1 MAHSPQR
8 VSIRITGLVQGVG
21 FRPYVYR
28 LATESELAGWVV
40 NTPEGVGI
48 EAEGEPVRLQS
59 FLARLPAELP
69 PLARIDTLHTEPL
82 PPEGESGFRVRLS
95 RAAGPASV
103 CAPPDVATCP
113 ACLAELSDPANRR
126 YRYPF
131 ISCTDCGPRWS
142 ITAGLP
148 FDRERTAMKIFP
160 LCPACRA
167 EYENPAD
174 RRFHAQTQ
182 CCPDCGPALSLRDG
196 GGVLTLRDEALR
208 LAAQALRSGAIV
220 ALQGIGGFQLMADA
234 GNEAAVLRLRHR
246 KSRPAKPFAVMIEST
261 DAARTLCEISDLEQ
275 GLLDSAAAPIVLLR
289 RLGDSEA
296 IAPGVAP
303 DNPWL
308 GVMRAYSPLHHL
320 LLAEFGGPVV
330 CTSGNRSGEPI
341 CVSEDEARVRLAD
354 IADLFLVHDR
364 PVLRALDDSV
374 ARVVAGQ
381 EMLLRRARGYEPIV
395 RLGRTLP
402 PVLAVGG
409 HLKNTVALAAG
420 DRAVLSQHLGDLDS
434 AEARE
439 NFRKT
444 VLDLEAL
451 FGVAPDRVAADLHP
465 DYASTRLAEA
475 AGKPLIRVQHHHAHA
490 LSCMAEHGLEPPL
503 LGIAWDG
510 VGFGPDGTLWGGEFL
525 RIEAGGH
532 ARIARFRP
540 FPLPGGEKAVR
551 EPRRAALGLLYESFG
566 ATAFER
572 TDLAPVAAFSPA
584 ELKTLA
590 QMLDRGINA
599 PLSSGVGRLFDGV
612 AALLGLR
619 QATSFEGEA
628 AMALEFAAERGGTGN
643 AYPFDLVEAEG
654 DAWGLRWLVDWTPI
668 IPALLEDAAAG
679 RIVDAAAK
687 FHRTLAEIAAAVAA
701 QAGLRQV
708 VLTGG
713 TFQNRLLTEMA
724 VARLET
730 AGFTVHRHRLI
741 PSNDGGLA
749 LGQLWAAG
757 FEAPE
762 TSQGHRA
769 LSFWSPLPLG
779 EG

>member
-1 MAHSPQR
+1 MACPPQR
-8 VSIRITGLVQGVG
+8 VAIRITGRVQGVG

-28 LATESELAGWVV
+28 LAAESELAGWVA

-48 EAEGEPVRLQS
+48 EAEGDAGRLQS

-69 PLARIDTLHTEPL
+69 PLARIDTLSTEPR
-82 PPEGESGFRVRLS
+82 PPVGERGFRVRLS

-113 ACLAELSDPANRR
+113 ACLAEIFDPANRR

-148 FDRERTAMKIFP
+148 FDRERTAMQRFS

-182 CCPDCGPALSLRDG
+182 CCPECGPQLSLRDKTG
-196 GGVLTLRDEALR
+196 ELARRDEALR
-208 LAAQALRSGAIV
+208 LAAEKLRSGAIL
-220 ALQGIGGFQLMADA
+220 ALQGIGGFQLLADA
-234 GNEAAVLRLRHR
+234 GDEAAVLRLRRR
-246 KSRPAKPFAVMIEST
+246 KSRPAKPFAVMVESVET
-261 DAARTLCEISDLEQ
+261 ARALCEVSDMEQ
-275 GLLDSAAAPIVLLR
+275 NLLASAAAPIVLLR
-289 RLGDSEA
+289 RRGDGRT
-296 IAPGVAP
+296 IASGVSP

-341 CVSEDEARVRLAD
+341 CISEDEARARLAD

-374 ARVVAGQ
+374 ARAVAGR
-381 EMLLRRARGYEPIV
+381 EMLLRRARGYEPIL
-395 RLGRTLP
+395 RLGRNLP

-444 VLDLEAL
+444 VADLESL
-451 FGVAPDRVAADLHP
+451 FGMAPDRIVTDLHP
-465 DYASTRLAEA
+465 DYASTRLAETF
-475 AGKPLIRVQHHHAHA
+475 GKPLIRVQHHHAHV

-525 RIEAGGH
+525 RIEPDGY

-551 EPRRAALGLLYESFG
+551 EPRRAALGLLYASFG
-566 ATAFER
+566 AAAFER
-572 TDLAPVAAFSPA
+572 TDLAPVAAFAPA
-584 ELKTLA
+584 ELRTLA
-590 QMLDRGINA
+590 RMLARGLNA
-599 PLSSGVGRLFDGV
+599 PLSSGVGRLFDGI

-619 QATSFEGEA
+619 QTASFEGEA

-643 AYPFDLVEAEG
+643 AYPFDLVEAES
-654 DAWGLRWLVDWTPI
+654 DAWGLRWTVDWTPSV
-668 IPALLEDAAAG
+668 PALLKDAAAG
-679 RIVDAAAK
+679 RTAEAAAK

-701 QAGLRQV
+701 KAGLTQV

-713 TFQNRLLTEMA
+713 TFQNRLLTELA
-724 VARLET
+724 VARLE
-730 AGFTVHRHRLI
+730 ASGFTVHRHRYI
-741 PSNDGGLA
+741 PPNDGGLA

-757 FEAPE
+757 LEAPE
-762 TSQGHRA
+762 
-769 LSFWSPLPLG
+769 
-779 EG
+779 EGPPA

>member
-1 MAHSPQR
+1 MACPPRR
-8 VSIRITGLVQGVG
+8 VAIRITGRVQGVG

-28 LATESELAGWVV
+28 LAAESELAGWVA

-48 EAEGEPVRLQS
+48 EAEGDAGRLQS

-69 PLARIDTLHTEPL
+69 PLARIDTLSTEPQ
-82 PPEGESGFRVRLS
+82 PAMGERGFRVRPS
-95 RAAGPASV
+95 RAAGQASV

-113 ACLAELSDPANRR
+113 ACLGEIFDPANRR

-148 FDRERTAMKIFP
+148 FDRERTAMKTFS

-182 CCPDCGPALSLRDG
+182 CCPECGPQLSLRDSG
-196 GGVLTLRDEALR
+196 GELARRDEALR
-208 LAAQALRSGAIV
+208 LAAEKLRSGAIL
-220 ALQGIGGFQLMADA
+220 ALQGIGGFQLLADA
-234 GNEAAVLRLRHR
+234 GDEAAVLRLRRR
-246 KSRPAKPFAVMIEST
+246 KSRPAKPFAVMVESVE
-261 DAARTLCEISDLEQ
+261 AARALCEVSNMEQ
-275 GLLDSAAAPIVLLR
+275 NLLASAAAPIVLLR
-289 RLGDSEA
+289 RRGDGEA
-296 IAPGVAP
+296 IAPGVSP

-341 CVSEDEARVRLAD
+341 CISEDEARVRLAD

-374 ARVVAGQ
+374 ARAVAGR
-381 EMLLRRARGYEPIV
+381 EMLLRRARGYEPIL
-395 RLGRTLP
+395 RLGRNLP

-444 VLDLEAL
+444 VADLESL
-451 FGVAPDRVAADLHP
+451 FGMAPDRIVTDLHP
-465 DYASTRLAEA
+465 DYASTRLAETF
-475 AGKPLIRVQHHHAHA
+475 GKPLIRVQHHHAHV

-525 RIEAGGH
+525 RIEPDGY

-551 EPRRAALGLLYESFG
+551 EPRRAALGLLYASLG
-566 ATAFER
+566 AAAFEH
-572 TDLAPVAAFSPA
+572 TDLAPVAAFAPA
-584 ELKTLA
+584 ELRTLA
-590 QMLDRGINA
+590 RMLARGINA
-599 PLSSGVGRLFDGV
+599 PLSSGVGRLFDGI

-619 QATSFEGEA
+619 QTASFEGEA
-628 AMALEFAAERGGTGN
+628 AMALEFAAERGATGN

-654 DAWGLRWLVDWTPI
+654 DAWGLRWTVDWTPI
-668 IPALLEDAAAG
+668 VPALLKDAAAG
-679 RIVDAAAK
+679 RTAEAAAK
-687 FHRTLAEIAAAVAA
+687 FHLTLAEIAAAVAA
-701 QAGLRQV
+701 KAGLTQV

-713 TFQNRLLTEMA
+713 TFQNRLLAELV

-730 AGFTVHRHRLI
+730 AGFTVHRHGRI
-741 PSNDGGLA
+741 PPNDGGLA
-749 LGQLWAAG
+749 LGQIWAAG
-757 FEAPE
+757 LDAPE
-762 TSQGHRA
+762 
-769 LSFWSPLPLG
+769 
-779 EG
+779 EGPPA